1 MEPVRKMPITD
12 QVVDKIRTSI
22 IEGTFEEGKKLP
34 TEQDLCSSLRV
45 SRSTVREAFRVLQTM
60 GYVELKPGRG
70 AFVLSAAPD
79 ASVDVRDWFRV
90 NAPKLTDFI
99 EVRKAIESLAIKIA
113 VERGTEEEYR
123 KLFEINESFITA
135 VEEDDVKGM
144 AFLDEE
150 FHREIVDM
158 SHNSLLINING
169 LVAQAFKKYRSI
181 SFQVRKNALNA
192 VEPHRTILAALKKR
206 NRDEAVKSI
215 ESHLTMA
222 KDDMEAVI
230 SE

>member
-34 TEQDLCSSLRV
+34 SEKELCSSLNV

-70 AFVLSAAPD
+70 AFVLSAVPD
-79 ASVDVRDWFRV
+79 SSVNVRDWFRE

-123 KLFEINESFITA
+123 ILFDINESFITA
-135 VEEDDVKGM
+135 VDEDNVKDM

-150 FHREIVDM
+150 FHRKIVDM
-158 SHNSLLINING
+158 SHNSLLININE

-181 SFQVRKNALNA
+181 SFQVRKNALSA
-192 VEPHRTILAALKKR
+192 VEPHRAILAALKKR
-206 NRDEAVKSI
+206 DKEEAVKSI